1 MTVAWGLLSTA
12 RINRVIVAAA
22 AKSDLADVIAVG
34 SRSASRAEAYARA
47 HRLERA
53 HGSYEALLEDDAVE
67 AVYVSLPNSLHV
79 EWTLRALEAGKH
91 VLCEKPLSRDPDA
104 VDRVFD
110 YAKERGLVVSEG
122 FMWRHHPQTAKLVEL
137 ARPDV
142 IGKLR
147 LVRAAFGFDVAT
159 VHGANDVRLDP
170 VLEGGALMDV
180 GAYCVNAIRLIAG
193 EPVRVEALQAVGP
206 SGVEVCFAAALLLP
220 DEVLGL
226 FDTALVVP
234 RRAAL
239 EVVGEE
245 ATVFVAEPW
254 QPRVPRLAVGRPR
267 GKDDVDWVQV
277 PVEPADAYLGEI
289 DNVSGSIRGEA
300 ELLLGQADAI
310 GQARAMEALHRS
322 ASTGAPVVLQE
333 ATESVR

>member
-267 GKDDVDWVQV
+267 GDDVDWVQV